1 MNDCPACTQARI
13 NSWCGMYRADCLD
26 CSARALSQSPAYHDS
41 AQADA
46 ITPRYRDALV
56 ATFGEGWKEGHEM
69 VKQWAEAKC

>member
-1 MNDCPACTQARI
+1 MTCNACTEARI
-13 NSWCGMYRADCLD
+13 NRWCGMYRASCLD
-26 CSARALSQSPAYHDS
+26 CSARALAQSPAYHDS